1 MSFGA
6 SLVAQSVKNLPAM
19 QETRVQSLCRE
30 DALEKG
36 HDNSLQYSC
45 LEKSVDRVWQAT
57 VHEVAKSRTRLRDQ
71 HFHLYTFTW
80 IFRWHHSAYD
90 KMEPQKISRD
100 FPGPVVKNPPCRA
113 WDMGV
118 VPGRRTKTPPAMR
131 KLSLSTTAREAVCH
145 RKDPQDATKTQCS
158 QIHKYCF

>member
-57 VHEVAKSRTRLRDQ
+57 VQEVAKSRTRLRD
-71 HFHLYTFTW
+71 
-80 IFRWHHSAYD
+80 
-90 KMEPQKISRD
+90 
-100 FPGPVVKNPPCRA
+100 
-113 WDMGV
+113 
-118 VPGRRTKTPPAMR
+118 
-131 KLSLSTTAREAVCH
+131 
-145 RKDPQDATKTQCS
+145 
-158 QIHKYCF
+158 